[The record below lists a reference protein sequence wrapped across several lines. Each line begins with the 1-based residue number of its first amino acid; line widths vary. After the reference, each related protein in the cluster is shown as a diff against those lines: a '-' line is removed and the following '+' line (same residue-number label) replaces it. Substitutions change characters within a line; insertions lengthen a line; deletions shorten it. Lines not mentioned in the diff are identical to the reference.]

1 MNIDEQAEF
10 NSFVDSL
17 KINPDKVVFSESGS
31 LDIVS
36 VYPTID
42 SKISRLEKNLKQ
54 IGLMLKVKEEPTG
67 YYDFESGCFKI
78 KFRKRA
84 LESRKFEDFTEKNCG
99 EIPILLGVS
108 ADGTTLCPD
117 LSTIP
122 NLIIGGV
129 PGSGKSMLLHSIVIS
144 MLKSDTNIHLC
155 DPKLVEFSKYS
166 GIKSVMTVAVNNREL
181 GLILDYMTK
190 LMNNRFE
197 KYKKAGCSGIKEY
210 RSKKDS
216 SERYECLVVDE
227 WADIVL
233 SDPDIA
239 DRVVSLAQKGRAA
252 GISLILATQRPS
264 SKVFPGLVKAS
275 FSGKIA
281 LRTSNSMESRIIIDK
296 AGAENLSDVGS
307 AIFSSP
313 CSAQDITFRSP
324 WFSDVSQ
331 IIEKKKPANFFDVFG
346 LSRWKI

>member
-1 MNIDEQAEF
+1 LNIYEQAEF
-10 NSFVDSL
+10 NSFIDSL
-17 KINPDKVVFSESGS
+17 KVNPERVEFSESGS

-36 VYPTID
+36 IYPQVD
-42 SKISRLEKNLKQ
+42 SKISKLEKNLKQ
-54 IGLMLKVKEEPTG
+54 IGLMLKAKTEPLG
-67 YYDFESGCFKI
+67 YYDYKSGCFKVT
-78 KFRKRA
+78 FRKRE
-84 LESRKFEDFTEKNCG
+84 LESRDFKDFDATSSG
-99 EIPILLGVS
+99 EIPILLGLN
-108 ADGTTLCPD
+108 ADGTTLQPD

-144 MLKSDTNIHLC
+144 MLRSDTNIHLC

-166 GIKSVMTVAVNNREL
+166 GIKNVMTISLNNHEL
-181 GLILDYMTK
+181 EQVLNHLTK
-190 LMNNRFE
+190 VMNARFE
-197 KYKKAGCSGIKEY
+197 KYKSSGCSNIKEY
-210 RSKKDS
+210 RARKNP
-216 SERYECLVVDE
+216 SEKYECLVVDE
-227 WADIVL
+227 WADVVL
-233 SDPDIA
+233 SNPKIA
-239 DRVVSLAQKGRAA
+239 DQVVSLAQKGRAA

-296 AGAENLSDVGS
+296 AGAENLSEVGS

-313 CSAQDITFRSP
+313 NHQDVVFRSP
-324 WFSDVSQ
+324 RLDDVSG
-331 IIEKKKPANFFDVFG
+331 IISKHKPSSFFDMFG

>member
-10 NSFVDSL
+10 NSFIDSL
-17 KINPDKVVFSESGS
+17 KINPERVDFSESGS

-36 VYPTID
+36 IYPRVD

-54 IGLMLKVKEEPTG
+54 IGLMLKAKTEPLG
-67 YYDFESGCFKI
+67 HYDYESGCFKI
-78 KFRKRA
+78 TFRKRE
-84 LESRKFEDFTEKNCG
+84 LESRNFEDFEQKHSG
-99 EIPILLGVS
+99 EIPILLGLN
-108 ADGTTLCPD
+108 ADGNILQPD

-144 MLKSDTNIHLC
+144 MMKSNTNIHLC

-166 GIKSVMTVAVNNREL
+166 GVKNVMTISLNNHEL
-181 GLILDYMTK
+181 GLVLSHLTK
-190 LMNNRFE
+190 IMNTRFE
-197 KYKKAGCSGIKEY
+197 KYKNSGCSNIKEY
-210 RSKKDS
+210 RARKDP
-216 SERYECLVVDE
+216 SEKYECLIVDE

-233 SDPDIA
+233 SNPGIA
-239 DRVVSLAQKGRAA
+239 DQVVSLAQKGRAA

-264 SKVFPGLVKAS
+264 SKVFPGLIKAS

-296 AGAENLSDVGS
+296 AGAENLSEIGS

-313 CSAQDITFRSP
+313 NHPQDIIFRSP
-324 WFSDVSQ
+324 RLDDISGT
-331 IIEKKKPANFFDVFG
+331 INKHKPSSFFDIFG

>member
-10 NSFVDSL
+10 NSFIDSL
-17 KINPDKVVFSESGS
+17 KINPGKVSFSKSGS

-36 VYPTID
+36 IYPTVD
-42 SKISRLEKNLKQ
+42 SKISKLEKNLKQ

-67 YYDFESGCFKI
+67 SYDYESGCFKI
-78 KFRKRA
+78 TFRKRA
-84 LESRKFEDFTEKNCG
+84 LESKKFEDFNESRLG
-99 EIPILLGVS
+99 EIPILLGMS
-108 ADGTTLCPD
+108 ADGKTLCPD

-122 NLIIGGV
+122 NIIIGGV

-144 MLKSDTNIHLC
+144 MLKSNTNVHMC

-166 GIKSVMTVAVNNREL
+166 GIKNVMTIALNNKEV
-181 GLILDYMTK
+181 GLILDYLTK

-210 RSKKDS
+210 RAKKDS
-216 SERYECLVVDE
+216 SEKYECLVIDE

-233 SDPDIA
+233 SDPNIA

-281 LRTSNSMESRIIIDK
+281 LRTSNSMESRIIIDR
-296 AGAENLSDVGS
+296 AGAENLSEVGS

-313 CSAQDITFRSP
+313 GSPQDIMFRSP
-324 WFSDVSQ
+324 LLNNVSE
-331 IIEKKKPANFFDVFG
+331 IIEKHKPANFFDMFG